1 MSRKL
6 FSMGISISITFSKT
20 SQNIH
25 QSQYI
30 VPHKGNRPYL
40 NTWTSLSII
49 PHPVMNWTLSV
60 LPPQSWIKT
69 NEGASHAAMHPPRN
83 GGTCASSFPS
93 VFLPTKTTLAQIQIR
108 GLPYMTSAKF
118 WDFLT
123 KSPPCSHLGLIY
135 STKFMQPPLLH
146 LLLG

>member
-1 MSRKL
+1 MVNQNVIHYQRKKQKNKTIHSLTLSILTLQDKVFSIKFYMSRKL

-20 SQNIH
+20 SHNIH

-69 NEGASHAAMHPPRN
+69 NEGAPAMQPCIHQGTEGHVHPP
-83 GGTCASSFPS
+83 SLLSFS
-93 VFLPTKTTLAQIQIR
+93 LQKQLLPR
-108 GLPYMTSAKF
+108 YR
-118 WDFLT
+118 
-123 KSPPCSHLGLIY
+123 
-135 STKFMQPPLLH
+135 
-146 LLLG
+146 